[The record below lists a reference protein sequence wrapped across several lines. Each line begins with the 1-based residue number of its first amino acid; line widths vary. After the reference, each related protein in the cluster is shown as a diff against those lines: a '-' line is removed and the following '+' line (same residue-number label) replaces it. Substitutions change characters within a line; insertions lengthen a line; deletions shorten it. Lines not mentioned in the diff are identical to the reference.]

1 MEHKLLG
8 TIVEWQ
14 NERWYVDN
22 TDEEFKDDFEET
34 SLFLLPEKY
43 ADADENDKL
52 MRYGSPDAVGYWA
65 YESEVKALKM

>member
-8 TIVEWQ
+8 TIVEWE

-22 TDEEFKDDFEET
+22 TDENFKDDEEKT

-43 ADADENDKL
+43 ADVEENNKL
-52 MRYGSPDAVGYWA
+52 MRFENPDSIGHWV
-65 YESEVKALKM
+65 YESSVKTIN